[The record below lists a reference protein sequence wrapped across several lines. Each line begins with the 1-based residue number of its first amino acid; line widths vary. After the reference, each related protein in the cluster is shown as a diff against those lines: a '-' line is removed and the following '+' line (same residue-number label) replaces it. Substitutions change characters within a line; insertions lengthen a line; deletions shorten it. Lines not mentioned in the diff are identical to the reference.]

1 MSGNF
6 VRYLFGTFVWNFGLE
21 LLFGT
26 FVLELLFG
34 TFVWD
39 LCVGTLLGNFVW
51 EICVGTLVWKISLG
65 FLLGNFSGP
74 WGTMQDFFFLLGE
87 PGSCG
92 WGNRR
97 ERPTLPNP

>member
-1 MSGNF
+1 M
-6 VRYLFGTFVWNFGLE
+6 LELWFGTFVWNFGLE

-51 EICVGTLVWKISLG
+51 EICVGTLVWEISLG
-65 FLLGNFSGP
+65 LLLGNFSGS
-74 WGTMQDFFFLLGE
+74 WGTRQDFFFFAGGTRQAPLGE
-87 PGSCG
+87 PAGAPHAAQPL
-92 WGNRR
+92 RY
-97 ERPTLPNP
+97 